1 MDFSLLSKKT
11 AEALTK
17 NMPEHG
23 MFCEGCEQMPSAER
37 ASELLFMLR
46 RVLLP
51 RLYNG
56 SCPLEERVEMAARA
70 LVGECE
76 LCFLISDIEREEARA
91 RAEAAVEAFCSKLD
105 TIRDMLWCDLQA
117 TFEGDPAASGIEEI
131 VLAYPGFFAIM
142 TNRIAHEL
150 YMLGVPLLPRMMS
163 EYAHTRTGIDIHP
176 GAVLGKYLCIDH
188 GTGVVIGESTVIG
201 ERVKIYQGVTLGAL
215 STRKGQ
221 GLRGKKR
228 HPTIEDGVTVYSN
241 ASILGGETVIG
252 HDSVIGGSVF
262 LTSSVPPHSRVR
274 LDKTDYVIEK

>member
-1 MDFSLLSKKT
+1 MNYSLLSKKT
-11 AEALTK
+11 AQALVER
-17 NMPEHG
+17 MPEHG
-23 MFCEGCEQMPSAER
+23 MFCEGREEMPSAER
-37 ASELLFMLR
+37 ASELLFMLQR
-46 RVLLP
+46 ILLP

-56 SCPLEERVEMAARA
+56 SCALEERVEMAARA
-70 LVGECE
+70 LFGECA
-76 LCFLISDIEREEARA
+76 LCYMISDRSREEAERC
-91 RAEAAVEAFCSKLD
+91 AEGVVDAFFSRLD
-105 TIRDMLWCDLQA
+105 TVRDMLWCDLMA

-150 YMLGVPLLPRMMS
+150 YTLGVPLLPRMMS

-262 LTSSVPPHSRVR
+262 LTSSVPPNSRVR
-274 LDKTDYVIEK
+274 LNKAEYIIE